1 MRASVAVL
9 GLAVLFSLG
18 GCEKA
23 GQAVS
28 EKAAG
33 KAVEKAVEQAL
44 QQDGTRAKVD
54 IAEGSV
60 RMTTTDAAGKTSEYQ
75 MGAADVTEKDV
86 GVPFYPGAK
95 ALDGQ
100 SSRLVTPDGSTVS
113 IGLRSSDAPAK
124 VAAFYRDHLKAQAP
138 GKQFVEM
145 SGGDGNT
152 MLALNDEKGE
162 SAVQVV
168 IDKSDAETQI
178 QIVAQRRT
186 SK

>member
-1 MRASVAVL
+1 MRSTAAVL
-9 GLAVLFSLG
+9 GVAALLALG
-18 GCEKA
+18 GCNKA
-23 GQAVS
+23 GEAVS
-28 EKAAG
+28 DKAAER
-33 KAVEKAVEQAL
+33 AVEKAVESAL
-44 QQDGTRAKVD
+44 QKDGTRAKVD

-60 RMTTTDAAGKTSEYQ
+60 RMTTTDATGKTSEFQ

-95 ALDGQ
+95 PLDGQ
-100 SSRLVTPDGSTVS
+100 ASRLVTPEGSTVS

-124 VAAFYRDHLKAQAP
+124 VAGFYRDHLKAQAP

-152 MLALNDEKGE
+152 MLALNDEKGA